1 MSTCGKLIS
10 EALEGVL
17 RCAEGHHF
25 RVQRGTPSTMRVID
39 PEHPDDPDHD
49 GKIYPMGEV
58 CPHPSYFSGQE
69 RLSKA
74 VT

>member
-1 MSTCGKLIS
+1 MSICGQPIAKT
-10 EALEGVL
+10 LEGLL

-25 RVQRGTPSTMRVID
+25 RVSKQAPDMMVKVD

-58 CPHPSYFSGQE
+58 CPHPNYFDADDE
-69 RLSKA
+69 PTA
-74 VT
+74 VI